1 MARPPKEGLDYFP
14 HDVHASND
22 EKIEPLLMLY
32 GAKGYAFYFL
42 HLEYIYRS
50 GDLTFDISDEET
62 IEVMC
67 EKLKISR
74 DEYGKILNTCLKK
87 KCFDDDVYKENNGL
101 TSNGI
106 RKRAKTVLDKR
117 EYDRLKYKDKDKN
130 KVSNEF
136 P

>member
-22 EKIEPLLMLY
+22 EKIEPLIMIY

-50 GDLTFDISDEET
+50 GELTFDISDDET
-62 IEVMC
+62 IKVMC
-67 EKLKISR
+67 GKLKISR
-74 DEYGKILNTCLKK
+74 TEYDKILNTCLKK
-87 KCFDDDVYKENNGL
+87 KCFDEEVFKSSHKL

-106 RKRAKTVLDKR
+106 KKRAKTILDKR
-117 EYDRLKYKDKDKN
+117 ESDRKRYKEG
-130 KVSNEF
+130 VSD
-136 P
+136 